1 MSHREPFYLLDELSA
16 ARHSLHFITPRARD
30 DSSTLINGA
39 VEVRL
44 NQSGAAA
51 CPPARVSR

>member
-51 CPPARVSR
+51 CPPTRVSR

>member
-16 ARHSLHFITPRARD
+16 ARHSLHIITPRAQD
-30 DSSTLINGA
+30 DSSALINGA
-39 VEVRL
+39 AEVRL

-51 CPPARVSR
+51 CPPARVCR